1 MVGLIVASLI
11 TGRLMVRMGRYRY
24 LGTVGAALLVIGLYL
39 LSQVTVGTPEIEVVR
54 DLVLVGLGVGV
65 GMPLYLNAT
74 QSAVDQRYLG
84 VVSSQ
89 IQFWRNIGSTVGV
102 AILGA
107 VLSHE
112 LTQKI
117 VAAIPP
123 QFAGAIPANGNAQ
136 AIFDPAV
143 MQRIPPPVLVAI
155 RSALASSLHDLFLIA
170 AGVAALA
177 VVLSLFLQ
185 EVPIRGRTAPALRP
199 AAEAGPARRQRI
211 DELLQVV
218 ELADRANSLVR
229 TFSGGMKRR
238 LEIARGV
245 LHHPQ
250 VLFLDEPTLGLDPQT
265 RKHIWDYLNELR
277 RREGVT
283 LFMTT
288 HYMDEA
294 EFCDRIAII
303 DRGQIVALGT
313 PVELKGRI
321 GGDVIT
327 VSVGDV
333 PAAAQEIQTRFGIAP
348 LAANG
353 TLRIEVPDG
362 ASFLPRLVREL
373 PMRIDSVSLSRP
385 SLDDVFLKLTG
396 HAIRAEGAS
405 DKEMMRNMGR
415 MWRGGRR

>member
-1 MVGLIVASLI
+1 VSRVIEVERLVKKYGDIDAVRGIDLAVEQGEVFGFLGPNGAGKTTTISILCTLLRPTAGQARVAGIDVSRDP
-11 TGRLMVRMGRYRY
+11 GAVRSR
-24 LGTVGAALLVIGLYL
+24 IGLVFQDPSLDDQLTARENLELHGRIY
-39 LSQVTVGTPEIEVVR
+39 
-54 DLVLVGLGVGV
+54 GVPG
-65 GMPLYLNAT
+65 
-74 QSAVDQRYLG
+74 
-84 VVSSQ
+84 
-89 IQFWRNIGSTVGV
+89 
-102 AILGA
+102 
-107 VLSHE
+107 
-112 LTQKI
+112 
-117 VAAIPP
+117 
-123 QFAGAIPANGNAQ
+123 
-136 AIFDPAV
+136 
-143 MQRIPPPVLVAI
+143 PV
-155 RSALASSLHDLFLIA
+155 
-170 AGVAALA
+170 
-177 VVLSLFLQ
+177 
-185 EVPIRGRTAPALRP
+185 
-199 AAEAGPARRQRI
+199 RRQRI

-218 ELADRANSLVR
+218 ELADRASSLVK

-303 DRGQIVALGT
+303 DRGSIVALGT
-313 PVELKGRI
+313 PGELKGKI

-327 VSVGDV
+327 VSVDDV
-333 PAAAQEIQTRFGIAP
+333 PAAAREIQERFGIAP

-362 ASFLPRLVREL
+362 AAFLPRLVREL
-373 PMRIDSVSLSRP
+373 PMRIDSVALSRP

-396 HAIRAEGAS
+396 HAIRSEGAS
-405 DKEMMRNMGR
+405 DREMMRNMGR
-415 MWRGGRR
+415 MWRGGGRR

>member
-1 MVGLIVASLI
+1 VGRVIEVERLVKKYGDIEAVRGIDLAVEQGEVFGFLGPNGAGKTTTISILCTLLRPTAGQARVAGI
-11 TGRLMVRMGRYRY
+11 DVGRDPGAVRSR
-24 LGTVGAALLVIGLYL
+24 IGLVFQDPSL
-39 LSQVTVGTPEIEVVR
+39 
-54 DLVLVGLGVGV
+54 D
-65 GMPLYLNAT
+65 
-74 QSAVDQRYLG
+74 DQLTARENL
-84 VVSSQ
+84 
-89 IQFWRNIGSTVGV
+89 
-102 AILGA
+102 
-107 VLSHE
+107 E
-112 LTQKI
+112 LHGRI
-117 VAAIPP
+117 YGIP
-123 QFAGAIPANGNAQ
+123 G
-136 AIFDPAV
+136 
-143 MQRIPPPVLVAI
+143 PV
-155 RSALASSLHDLFLIA
+155 
-170 AGVAALA
+170 
-177 VVLSLFLQ
+177 
-185 EVPIRGRTAPALRP
+185 
-199 AAEAGPARRQRI
+199 RRQRI

-218 ELADRANSLVR
+218 ELADRASSLVR

-265 RKHIWDYLNELR
+265 RKHIWDYLQQVR

-303 DRGQIVALGT
+303 DRGQVVALGT
-313 PVELKGRI
+313 PAELKGRI

-327 VSVGDV
+327 LQVSDV
-333 PAAAQEIQTRFGIAP
+333 PAAAREVEQRFGIAP
-348 LAANG
+348 LSANG

-405 DKEMMRNMGR
+405 GTEMLRNMGR
-415 MWRGGRR
+415 MWTGGRRR